1 MDWTTIIAAVVSA
14 LSTGGIVSALLYY
27 RENKRARQLD
37 NEKSVIEEWQGVA
50 NEWKVRCAELKT
62 SLDAKDGKIDAL
74 YRGNNELRKRNDRLS
89 SANTALGIFKCKVL
103 GCDRRQPPFGRI
115 EGGECTNPA
124 QS

>member
-1 MDWTTIIAAVVSA
+1 MAVVSA

-50 NEWKVRCAELKT
+50 GEWKGRCTELKT
-62 SLDAKDGKIDAL
+62 LLDAKDAKIDAL
-74 YRGNNELRKRNDRLS
+74 YRDNNELRKRNDRLS

-103 GCDRRQPPFGRI
+103 GCDRRVPPFGKI
-115 EGGECTNPA
+115 EGGECSTPT
-124 QS
+124 QL